1 MLVSPRL
8 SAIVVGLQYQRVV
21 ALQPEKTEVDM
32 QQVLFELA
40 TQSQLLV
47 SSGCS
52 SQASV
57 VA

>member
-1 MLVSPRL
+1 MLVSPRQ
-8 SAIVVGLQYQRVV
+8 SMIVVGLQGQRVV
-21 ALQPEKTEVDM
+21 ALQPEKTKVDT
-32 QQVLFELA
+32 QQVSFELA

>member
-1 MLVSPRL
+1 MLVSPRQ
-8 SAIVVGLQYQRVV
+8 SAIVVGLQGQRVV

-32 QQVLFELA
+32 QRVSFELA

>member
-1 MLVSPRL
+1 MLVSPRQ
-8 SAIVVGLQYQRVV
+8 SAVVVGLQGQRVV
-21 ALQPEKTEVDM
+21 ALQPKKTAVDM
-32 QQVLFELA
+32 QQVSFELA

-47 SSGCS
+47 SSGCF